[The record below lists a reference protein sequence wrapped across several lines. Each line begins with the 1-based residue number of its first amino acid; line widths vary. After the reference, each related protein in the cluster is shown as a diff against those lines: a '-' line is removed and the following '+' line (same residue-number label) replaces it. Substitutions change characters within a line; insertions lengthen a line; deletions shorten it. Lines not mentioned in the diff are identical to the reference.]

1 MVYLEHMLLVCS
13 VERRL
18 VHLLE
23 RSSQHLVHLEFSV
36 YLLEHFFLICLLP
49 RHQEHYYGAAAFD
62 EALGVLGVLEHL
74 ACLEERSVRS

>member
-36 YLLEHFFLICLLP
+36 YLLEHFLLICLL
-49 RHQEHYYGAAAFD
+49 RHPQERHYGAAAF
-62 EALGVLGVLEHL
+62 EALGVLVGVLGAL
-74 ACLEERSVRS
+74 GVP